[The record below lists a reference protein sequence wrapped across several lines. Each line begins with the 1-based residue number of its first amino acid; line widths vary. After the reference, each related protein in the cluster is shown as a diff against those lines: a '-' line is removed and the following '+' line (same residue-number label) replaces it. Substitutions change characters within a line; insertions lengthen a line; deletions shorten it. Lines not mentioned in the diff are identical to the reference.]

1 MRIPGFPVLVRLLSL
16 ATAAFAAAPLLAGA
30 IDPVKSGRESAQ
42 FCRHCHGE
50 AGISV
55 HPDIPNLAGQN
66 AAYLLDQMNKF
77 AAGKRKNAFM
87 EGLIK
92 ALKPE
97 ERANI
102 ALYFSQQKVMPQPAR
117 NTAATEAG
125 AKLYTKLCV
134 YCHGANAHGSD
145 TIPRLAGQQ
154 TVYLQQSLMRYRSG
168 SGERID
174 PRMQS
179 YTRNLKDQ
187 DIDNL
192 TAYLASLR

>member
-1 MRIPGFPVLVRLLSL
+1 MFKNIGPACLLLSFSAL
-16 ATAAFAAAPLLAGA
+16 AADPASVAAPAPPG
-30 IDPVKSGRESAQ
+30 SGQESAQ

-50 AGISV
+50 SGISA

-77 AAGKRKNAFM
+77 AAGQRTSEFM
-87 EGLIK
+87 QGLIK

-102 ALYFSQQKVMPQPAR
+102 ALHFSRQKVRPQPAR
-117 NTAATEAG
+117 NNTQAEVG
-125 AKLYTKLCV
+125 GKLYARLCV
-134 YCHGANAHGSD
+134 HCHGANAYGSD
-145 TIPRLAGQQ
+145 HIPRLAGQQ
-154 TVYLQQSLMRYRSG
+154 TVYLQLSLKRYRGG

-179 YTRNLKDQ
+179 HTRNLKDQ
-187 DIDNL
+187 DIENL
-192 TAYLASLR
+192 AAYLASLR

>member
-16 ATAAFAAAPLLAGA
+16 ATTAIVAGPLLAGA
-30 IDPVKSGRESAQ
+30 ADPVKSGRESAQ

-77 AAGKRKNAFM
+77 AAGKRKDAFM

-102 ALYFSQQKVMPQPAR
+102 ALYFSQQKVMPQAAR
-117 NTAATEAG
+117 NTAAAEAG
-125 AKLYTKLCV
+125 ARLYAKLCLN
-134 YCHGANAHGSD
+134 CHGPSGYGSD

-154 TVYLQQSLMRYRSG
+154 TVYLQQSLRRYRSG

-179 YTRNLKDQ
+179 YTRNLKND

-192 TAYLASLR
+192 AAYLASLR

>member
-1 MRIPGFPVLVRLLSL
+1 MIKIIGPACLLLSL
-16 ATAAFAAAPLLAGA
+16 SALAADPSSVAAPAPL
-30 IDPVKSGRESAQ
+30 KSGQEGAQ

-77 AAGKRKNAFM
+77 AAGQRKSEFM

-102 ALYFSQQKVMPQPAR
+102 ALYFSQQKVRPQPAR
-117 NTAATEAG
+117 NSAQTEAG
-125 AKLYTKLCV
+125 GKLYAKLCV
-134 YCHGANAHGSD
+134 YCHGANAYGSD
-145 TIPRLAGQQ
+145 NIPRLASQQ
-154 TVYLQQSLMRYRSG
+154 TVYLQLSLKRYRSG

-192 TAYLASLR
+192 AAYLASLR